1 MFLVKQRGEGN
12 LMPTMIDQRDRQ
24 LRDLFHLIAVN
35 PEYEP
40 SVSMILKTSRQLLGA
55 TGAAFRSTDPDI
67 MVKVGKLG
75 TVDLEMPLGT
85 PDFTALDSTPG
96 VLTCSVRSDESLLG
110 ILWLVLDK
118 LSEDQQDTLGVL
130 LDALAIV
137 VERAKAE
144 TKFVQAQQLSSALL
158 DSIADSLLV
167 FDADWRLVLMNP
179 AAETIFKAEPGQTLA
194 EVVQSEALT
203 EFVEGQRPLD
213 EWSIDDKTFIP
224 DVHPIGARSNE
235 AWILSLRDITQ
246 YKKLNRNQSEFIRIV
261 SHDVRSPLTSMRGFA
276 DMMGMVGDLNDK
288 QKQFNEKV
296 LSGINQIT
304 ALVDNIQDAGL
315 FDIENGFYQLTRSYT
330 DMDEMVRKVVDNQ
343 LIPEEKSHLNISVS
357 VSDEVPIINADVNM
371 LERAVANLVD
381 NAVKYTPDGGQVD
394 VRVYT
399 AAESVVVSV
408 RDNGGGMTLEE
419 QKQLFQRHVR
429 IFRPEHKRIKGGGL
443 GLFIV
448 KSIAQRHG
456 GDAWVTSE
464 VGVGSTFYFNIP
476 LNGAN
481 LIIPGSEENT
491 NEAAD

>member
-1 MFLVKQRGEGN
+1 
-12 LMPTMIDQRDRQ
+12 MPTMIARRDRQ

-40 SVSMILKTSRQLLGA
+40 AIAAILKTSRQIFGA
-55 TGAAFRSTDPDI
+55 AGAAFRSVDPDV
-67 MVKVGKLG
+67 MVKMGKLG
-75 TVDLEMPLGT
+75 RVDLEMPRGT
-85 PDFTALDSTPG
+85 PDFTIDDSTPG
-96 VLTCSVRSDESLLG
+96 VLICSVRSDEALLG
-110 ILWLVLDK
+110 VLWLVLEK
-118 LSEDQQDTLGVL
+118 LSEDQQDALSVL

-144 TKFVQAQQLSSALL
+144 TKLIQAQQLSRALL
-158 DSIADSLLV
+158 DSAADPLLV

-179 AAETIFKAEPGQTLA
+179 EAETIFKAEPGQALA

-203 EFVEGQRPLD
+203 EFVHEQRPLD
-213 EWSIDDKTFIP
+213 EWSFDDKTFIP
-224 DVHPIGARSNE
+224 NVYPIGERTSE

-315 FDIENGFYQLTRSYT
+315 FDIENGFYQLTRSHA
-330 DMDEMVRKVVDNQ
+330 DMHELVAKVVDNQ
-343 LIPEEKSHLNISVS
+343 LIPEEKSHLNLSVS
-357 VSDEVPIINADVNM
+357 VSDDVPILNADVNM

-394 VRVYT
+394 VRVHT

-408 RDNGGGMTLEE
+408 RDNGGGMTPEE

-429 IFRPEHKRIKGGGL
+429 LLRPEHKRIKGGGL

-476 LNGAN
+476 LKGAN
-481 LIIPGSEENT
+481 LVISDSDKDT
-491 NEAAD
+491 DEAAD